1 MCYNGQDIRRITQ
14 EKPGGAV
21 QLVVE
26 KRDQPIIS
34 LSAVSKVYTIG
45 STKLRALDEVS
56 LDIFPGEFA
65 CIVGRSGSGKSTLL
79 NMIAGLE
86 KPTKGQIR
94 VAGKQIDRLNEG
106 KLVQFRLDNVGFVFQ
121 QFNLFATHTALDNVA
136 MPLMYKGMARDA
148 RLRQARKMLDLVGLS
163 THMAHMP
170 GQMSG
175 GQQQRVGIARS
186 LVTKPKILFADEPT
200 GNLDLKT
207 SREILRLIRAVCR
220 ERGTTLIMV
229 THDAEIAQYADRM
242 VRLLD
247 GRVIENAVHENPK
260 DITLVQTLPDGTVI
274 ELPEGDTQAR
284 AAEFKKAPARA

>member
-1 MCYNGQDIRRITQ
+1 M
-14 EKPGGAV
+14 
-21 QLVVE
+21 E
-26 KRDQPIIS
+26 KRGQPIIS

-56 LDIFPGEFA
+56 LDIYPGEFA

-136 MPLMYKGMARDA
+136 MPLMYKGMSKDA
-148 RLRQARKMLDLVGLS
+148 RLRQARKMLELVGLLS
-163 THMAHMP
+163 HMAHMP

-247 GRVIENAVHENPK
+247 GRVIENAVQENPK

-284 AAEFKKAPARA
+284 GIEVKKAPARA